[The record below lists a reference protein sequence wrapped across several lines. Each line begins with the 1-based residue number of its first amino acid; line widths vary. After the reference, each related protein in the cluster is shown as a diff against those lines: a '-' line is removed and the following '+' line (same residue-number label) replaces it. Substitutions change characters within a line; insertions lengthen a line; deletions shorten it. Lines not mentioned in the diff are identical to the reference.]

1 MTRDAEVGEGM
12 KLLSSGNLASLREEP
27 VTLEETKKSLSR
39 FTALFNYASIT
50 FQLDSGK
57 LQQGSLIGL
66 KLEGSTKGEGWE
78 EENMWLRGRTISFE
92 GTPEVQTRARE
103 VHNGRSRVLQGCG
116 P

>member
-1 MTRDAEVGEGM
+1 MTRGAEVGGGDEV
-12 KLLSSGNLASLREEP
+12 LVIWQSCLAEEP

-66 KLEGSTKGEGWE
+66 KLEGSTKGEGWD
-78 EENMWLRGRTISFE
+78 EENIWLMGRTISFE
-92 GTPEVQTRARE
+92 GTPDVQTRARE
-103 VHNGRSRVLQGCG
+103 VYNQMS
-116 P
+116 

>member
-1 MTRDAEVGEGM
+1 MERGDEV
-12 KLLSSGNLASLREEP
+12 LVIWQSCLPQRAASR

-66 KLEGSTKGEGWE
+66 KLEGSTKGEGWD
-78 EENMWLRGRTISFE
+78 EENMWLMGRTISFE
-92 GTPEVQTRARE
+92 GTPDVQTRARE
-103 VHNGRSRVLQGCG
+103 VHNGRYRVHRAVNHKF
-116 P
+116 